1 MSKNKT
7 IISLD
12 QTIGIREFMR
22 TYLNVEYNGD
32 SRLTHYEMN
41 RYLMEKGYK
50 LPAKV
55 SLSKVNNKKINNGTY
70 VLVREESKKKKKGKI
85 ISYQN
90 PLTLSF
96 GALMIE
102 LQKQRNYEKLRHI
115 RKMILEEE
123 NLEEDY
129 FGNIVEKY
137 PEDEILEINVR
148 VNRQKTYVQ
157 TSTKH
162 YKKKGRY

>member
-7 IISLD
+7 MISLD
-12 QTIGIREFMR
+12 QTIGIREFMK
-22 TYLNVEYNGD
+22 TYLNVEYQGD
-32 SRLTHYEMN
+32 LKLTHYEMN
-41 RYLMEKGYK
+41 RYLMEKGYP
-50 LPAKV
+50 LPIKV
-55 SLSKVNNKKINNGTY
+55 SLSKVNSKKINNGTY

-96 GALMIE
+96 GSLMRE
-102 LQKQRNYEKLRHI
+102 LQEQKNYAKLRHI
-115 RKMILEEE
+115 RKMILEES
-123 NLEEDY
+123 NLEEDS
-129 FGNIVEKY
+129 FGNIVEKD
-137 PEDEILEINVR
+137 PEEEILEINVR